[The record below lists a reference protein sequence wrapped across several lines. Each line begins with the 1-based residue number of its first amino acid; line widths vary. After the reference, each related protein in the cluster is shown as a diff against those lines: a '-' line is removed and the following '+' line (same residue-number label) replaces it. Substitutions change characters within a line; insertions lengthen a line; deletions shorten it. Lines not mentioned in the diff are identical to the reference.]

1 MKQLNPPYLL
11 KKNSFPEITN
21 IDGKACNS
29 IPKAV
34 NKLDLSALW
43 GHSCE
48 TGLNKHDSS
57 YYS

>member
-1 MKQLNPPYLL
+1 MKQLNPRIC
-11 KKNSFPEITN
+11 KKKQLSRNSRSELTN

-43 GHSCE
+43 GSF
-48 TGLNKHDSS
+48 L
-57 YYS
+57 